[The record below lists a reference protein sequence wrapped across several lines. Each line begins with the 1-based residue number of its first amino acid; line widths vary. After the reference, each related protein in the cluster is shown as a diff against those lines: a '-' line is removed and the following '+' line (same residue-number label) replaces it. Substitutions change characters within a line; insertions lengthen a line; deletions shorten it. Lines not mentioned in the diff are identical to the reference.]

1 MVEAGG
7 SRATAVPATLEAVTP
22 DWLSD
27 VLDAPVTD
35 VRCEPI
41 GGSVGFLG
49 LLARLHLSYDDASAG
64 PASVIAKLPS
74 DDPAARALADI
85 YRFYEREGAFYRHLA
100 GAPAGCGVR
109 VPVCFGAVG
118 EGNDVALVLED
129 LGGLRVGDQVAGATI
144 DDAERALR
152 TAADLHAAWW
162 DNPALDTLDWMPA
175 GNDAV
180 YKMAATN
187 YPLAWPFFVDGFGD
201 LLTAEQRS
209 IGERLIDRVG
219 DLIEENA
226 RPPWTV
232 NHGDFRLDNLF
243 FDDHADHA
251 DDGAPAGPCTVIDWQ
266 IASRS
271 RTGCLDVAYFLS
283 GNVEPALLA
292 DDFERLLRT
301 YHDRLG
307 ERGVTGFSFADLEQ
321 TMRLA
326 SLSCLAYPVL
336 GATVLAREDDRAV
349 ALFTRMIQGY
359 FGLAVQLDA
368 GSVLSS

>member
-1 MVEAGG
+1 MAEAGG
-7 SRATAVPATLEAVTP
+7 SRATAVPTTWEALTP
-22 DWLSD
+22 RWLSD

-41 GGSVGFLG
+41 GGSVGFIG
-49 LLARLHLSYDDASAG
+49 LLARLHLTYEGSSAG

-74 DDPAARALADI
+74 DDPAARALADV
-85 YRFYEREGAFYRHLA
+85 YRFYEREGAFYRYLA
-100 GAPAGCGVR
+100 AAPAGCGVR
-109 VPVCFGAVG
+109 VPVCFAAVG
-118 EGNDVALVLED
+118 EGNDIALVLED
-129 LGGLRVGDQVAGATI
+129 LCDLRVGDQVAGATTA
-144 DDAERALR
+144 DAERALW

-162 DNPALDTLDWMPA
+162 DNPALDTLDWMPR
-175 GNDAV
+175 GNDPV
-180 YKMAATN
+180 YKIAATN

-209 IGERLIDRVG
+209 IGERLIDRID
-219 DLIEENA
+219 DLIDENA

-243 FDDHADHA
+243 FDGH
-251 DDGAPAGPCTVIDWQ
+251 DGPEAPCTVIDWQ

-271 RTGCLDVAYFLS
+271 RTGCFDVAYFLS
-283 GNVEPALLA
+283 GNVEPARLA
-292 DDFERLLRT
+292 VEFEPLLRT
-301 YHDRLG
+301 YHDRLC
-307 ERGVTGFSFADLEQ
+307 ERGVTGFSFADLEE

-359 FGLAVQLDA
+359 FGLAAQLDA
-368 GSVLSS
+368 GSAL